1 MRRIFLLIAL
11 FAAGLIA
18 LSPLY
23 AQDSKEVPKPAAK
36 GAPAAADATV
46 AGAPS
51 APGAAK
57 RTPEQIEADLQQAG
71 GELRQVLTTPDV
83 MLDPAQRKA
92 AAPKAIPI
100 IKRMVAGLDEVA
112 QIQPDAKAQIADARM
127 EFTTILSVFGDADAT
142 AELKKL
148 ASADGPQALDAKS
161 AQQLIA
167 FWTDPKDEA
176 AQLKVLDEM
185 QKLAKANPKSDMVGQ
200 TLMKM
205 ANMGAASKAVS
216 ENAENI
222 ITTDLTGEFAQQMT
236 AQIKGQR
243 KMRDSVGKPIELAGT
258 QVDGTAF
265 NTKDWKGKVIFVDFW
280 ATWCQPCLAELP
292 RVKKAY
298 LEHHA
303 KGLEILGVPCDS
315 DIEELKGFLTR
326 NKDMPWPQLFD
337 AKENPKLQWNPL
349 AKEWGVGILPRMFL
363 IDKKGILRSVEA
375 GKDFEEQIPKLLAEK
390 IE

>member
-1 MRRIFLLIAL
+1 MRRIVLTLAL

-23 AQDSKEVPKPAAK
+23 AQDSKDAVKPAAK
-36 GAPAAADATV
+36 DAPAATPT
-46 AGAPS
+46 APA
-51 APGAAK
+51 APGASAK

-71 GELRQVLTTPDV
+71 GELRQVLTTPEV
-83 MLDPAQRKA
+83 MLDPGQRKA

-112 QIQPDAKAQIADARM
+112 QVQPEAKAQIADARL
-127 EFTTILSVFGDADAT
+127 EFMTILTVFGDPDSS
-142 AELKKL
+142 AELAKL
-148 ASADGPQALDAKS
+148 AKADGPQALDAQS
-161 AQQLIA
+161 AQKLIA

-216 ENAENI
+216 EKAENI
-222 ITTDLTGEFAQQMT
+222 ITTDLTGEFAQQVGG
-236 AQIKGQR
+236 QIKGQR
-243 KMRDSVGKPIELAGT
+243 KMRESVGKPVELAGT

-265 NTKDWKGKVIFVDFW
+265 STKDWKGKVIFVDFW

-303 KGLEILGVPCDS
+303 KGLEILGVSCDS
-315 DIEELKGFLTR
+315 DVEELKGFLTK

-349 AKEWGVGILPRMFL
+349 AKEWGINGIPTMFL

-375 GKDFEEQIPKLLAEK
+375 RKDFEEQIPKLLAEK